1 MKILDLLKLSWTNI
15 RARKFKSI
23 LYILIVALFSTLI
36 LCFFSGKKSFLNY
49 IDNLLNSDYNLKI
62 IAVNVENQDKND
74 VYKEISKIENKHIAK
89 VFYDNYEIRNTANVE
104 KYGGGITIYGTY
116 PGFDFVLDK
125 GKYIQNDNEIIC
137 SNLFNLDNWTEV
149 HDINKYQD
157 MNQEIGKYFDITY
170 DKYLRIDREKT
181 EVINTYNHTMKLV
194 GTFNSTK
201 TLLGYNVCFVSSSF
215 FEKMK
220 EEQKTIYIDPK
231 LEEEAHDGLEVL
243 VLVDKYTNMSN
254 VSKELKSAGYDVYPY
269 STVDLS
275 FFNTILSIIN
285 IVSIIILFTSI
296 ICVYLFIKST
306 LFEERK
312 NIALYKLLGF
322 NTHNMNLIFLFQ
334 YIINSAI
341 SFVIS
346 ITMVNVIKNLIQNI
360 IAKDPN
366 YNVLN
371 ISVSYGEGIL
381 YMIFIILIISIT
393 LLLLFK
399 NKIKTTS
406 SIQLMEGNL

>member
-1 MKILDLLKLSWTNI
+1 
-15 RARKFKSI
+15 
-23 LYILIVALFSTLI
+23 
-36 LCFFSGKKSFLNY
+36 
-49 IDNLLNSDYNLKI
+49 
-62 IAVNVENQDKND
+62 
-74 VYKEISKIENKHIAK
+74 
-89 VFYDNYEIRNTANVE
+89 
-104 KYGGGITIYGTY
+104 
-116 PGFDFVLDK
+116 
-125 GKYIQNDNEIIC
+125 
-137 SNLFNLDNWTEV
+137 
-149 HDINKYQD
+149 